1 MDLGIKN
8 KVAMVLASSKGLGR
22 AIAIELGKEGANV
35 VICGRDQEALT
46 ATANDIRAHDVKVLA
61 VPTDLNK
68 AEDRE
73 ELCIKALDE
82 FGSIDILVT
91 NTGGPPPGVFED
103 FVNEDWKDYFNALF
117 VSVTDIVGKVIPE
130 MKKNRWGRILMV
142 SSVSIKQP
150 VPNLI
155 TSNAVRSSLLGL
167 SKSLA
172 NELGPHNITVNNLMP
187 GYTLT
192 DRLTSLIK
200 KNPAVQEVTRQIP
213 LGRFGQPKEFAAAAA
228 FLVSDRASYI
238 NGVSLAVDGG
248 WIKAI

>member
-1 MDLGIKN
+1 MDLGIKG
-8 KVAMVLASSKGLGR
+8 KVALVLASSKGLGR
-22 AIAIELGKEGANV
+22 SIALELASEGAIV
-35 VICGRDQEALT
+35 IICGRDKKALS
-46 ATANDIRAHDVKVLA
+46 ATSKDIQNLGAKVVA
-61 VPTDLNK
+61 VQTDLNI
-68 AEDRE
+68 AEDRDR
-73 ELCIKALDE
+73 LCKTVLDQ
-82 FGSIDILVT
+82 FGCVDILVT

-103 FVNEDWKDYFNALF
+103 FVSEDWKDYFNALF
-117 VSVTDIVGKVIPE
+117 VSVTDIVSKVIPG

-172 NELGPHNITVNNLMP
+172 NEMGPHNITVNNLMP

-192 DRLTSLIK
+192 ERLTNLIQQ
-200 KNPAVQEVTRQIP
+200 NPAVQEVTQQIP
-213 LGRFGQPKEFAAAAA
+213 LGRFGNPEEFAAAAA
-228 FLVSDRASYI
+228 FLVSERASYI

-248 WIKAI
+248 WTRGI

>member
-1 MDLGIKN
+1 MDLGIQG

-22 AIAIELGKEGANV
+22 AIALELAKEGAKLI
-35 VICGRDQEALT
+35 ICGRNQESLS
-46 ATANDIRAHDVKVLA
+46 ATAGEIQELGVEVLA
-61 VPTDLNK
+61 VKTDLNT

-73 ELCIKALDE
+73 RLCKKAIDQ
-82 FGSIDILVT
+82 FGCVDILVT

-103 FVNEDWKDYFNALF
+103 FLNEDWKDYFNALF
-117 VSVTDIVGKVIPE
+117 VSVTDIVAKVIPG
-130 MKKNRWGRILMV
+130 MKDNQWGRILMV

-167 SKSLA
+167 SKSLS
-172 NELGPHNITVNNLMP
+172 NELAQYSITVNNLMP

-192 DRLTSLIK
+192 TRLSNLIQQ
-200 KNPAVQEVTRQIP
+200 NPAVQEVTKEIP
-213 LGRFGQPKEFAAAAA
+213 LGRFGKPEEFAAAAA

-238 NGVSLAVDGG
+238 SGVSLAVDGG
-248 WIKAI
+248 WIRGI